1 MGEKTQQVAGN
12 GTAARPAG
20 NQVRARKDQQQ
31 RAGGADDDTGEVSF
45 CARYSVHGMPQELRE
60 DAFFRKEDGRWFY
73 VDGNVHAKQPVRR
86 EEPKVGRNDPCPCG
100 SGKKYKKCCMPR

>member
-45 CARYSVHGMPQELRE
+45 CARYSVIGS
-60 DAFFRKEDGRWFY
+60 
-73 VDGNVHAKQPVRR
+73 RR
-86 EEPKVGRNDPCPCG
+86 YNAAMIITKIGVVVVTTLASIGEVLDTP
-100 SGKKYKKCCMPR
+100 ST

>member
-1 MGEKTQQVAGN
+1 MNWESLDILET
-12 GTAARPAG
+12 T
-20 NQVRARKDQQQ
+20 
-31 RAGGADDDTGEVSF
+31 AGGRERGQTPAKSSF

-73 VDGNVHAKQPVRR
+73 VDGNVHARPLPLRR
-86 EEPKVGRNDPCPCG
+86 EEPKVGRNNPCPCG

>member
-31 RAGGADDDTGEVSF
+31 RAGGADDDTQDFLAGDRFRQVQRGNVITKIGVVVVTTLASIGEVLDTPST
-45 CARYSVHGMPQELRE
+45 
-60 DAFFRKEDGRWFY
+60 
-73 VDGNVHAKQPVRR
+73 
-86 EEPKVGRNDPCPCG
+86 
-100 SGKKYKKCCMPR
+100 